1 MRKVDP
7 AKHEEKRREILEA
20 AERCFV
26 RDGFRGASISDI
38 CGEAGISPGH
48 LYHYFA
54 SKEAII
60 GAMTDAGLEYATSR
74 LSKMMEESNAISAL
88 LSELGRGKSGHG
100 HRPISQSFIFDMLA
114 EAVRNPAIA
123 DIVREHSRALRTLLS
138 AFLRDAQERGQVDG
152 TLDADLTAAILMSVI
167 DGAKSLAIRDPE
179 LDMTKGIDVLKTLIS
194 RFLTPPASGLAVK
207 KTRR

>member
-7 AKHEEKRREILEA
+7 VKHEEKRREILEA

-60 GAMTDAGLEYATSR
+60 RAMTDAGLEYATSR
-74 LSKMMEESNAISAL
+74 LSTMMQGSNAISAL
-88 LSELGRGKSGHG
+88 LSEFERSKSAHG
-100 HRPISQSFIFDMLA
+100 HRPASQAFIFDMLA

-123 DIVREHSRALRTLLS
+123 DIVSEHSRALRSLLS
-138 AFLRDAQERGQVDG
+138 AFLRDAQDRGQIDG
-152 TLDADLTAAILMSVI
+152 ALDPDLAAAILMSVI
-167 DGAKSLAIRDPE
+167 DGAKTLAIRDPE
-179 LDMTKGIDVLKTLIS
+179 LDMAKGIDVLKTLIS
-194 RFLTPPASGLAVK
+194 RFLTPPASGPAK
-207 KTRR
+207 KARR